1 MKIIVLKGG
10 NSTEREISLKS
21 ATKIAAAYKTKGHEV
36 VELDTVL
43 PISQI
48 HENLQVTPMHI
59 RQGSKNL
66 VKLLQHEIV
75 EKADFV
81 FNALHGG
88 FGEDGRVQALLDMLQ
103 LRYNGSGFES
113 SGIAM
118 DKIISKLLFQQN
130 GIPTPDWIHFN
141 KAQTED
147 NDTVIQKIKSKF
159 KLPVI
164 VKPAHEGSTV
174 GLHFVKNIGSLKNA
188 VYESLQYDGNVIV
201 EEYIQGREL
210 TVGFLDDAPLPVIEI
225 SPKHEIYDYQC
236 KYTEGMSSYEVP
248 ARLDRE
254 VNKKISELAMKAY
267 TALKCS
273 GYARIDLRLDN
284 NNVPYFLEMN
294 TLPGMTDT
302 SLVPKAARA
311 AGIEFEDLLETIM
324 QAGMSD
330 E

>member
-118 DKIISKLLFQQN
+118 DKIISKLLFQQ
-130 GIPTPDWIHFN
+130 
-141 KAQTED
+141 K
-147 NDTVIQKIKSKF
+147 VLK
-159 KLPVI
+159 KLQEKRYMPI
-164 VKPAHEGSTV
+164 N
-174 GLHFVKNIGSLKNA
+174 L
-188 VYESLQYDGNVIV
+188 
-201 EEYIQGREL
+201 
-210 TVGFLDDAPLPVIEI
+210 
-225 SPKHEIYDYQC
+225 
-236 KYTEGMSSYEVP
+236 
-248 ARLDRE
+248 
-254 VNKKISELAMKAY
+254 
-267 TALKCS
+267 
-273 GYARIDLRLDN
+273 
-284 NNVPYFLEMN
+284 
-294 TLPGMTDT
+294 
-302 SLVPKAARA
+302 
-311 AGIEFEDLLETIM
+311 
-324 QAGMSD
+324 
-330 E
+330 